1 MGISL
6 RTNIASI
13 QANNSLN
20 KTNDALAQNMTKLSS
35 GMRINSAGDDAAG
48 LAISEKFRA
57 DLRSLTQAKRN
68 AMDGI
73 SLIQTAEGG
82 MSEITSILMRMREL
96 AMQGATDTVSD
107 DQKLFLQEEFDQL
120 RLEITRIGE
129 TAEYNGLTLLSGT
142 YNTANPVT
150 FQVGLTGDITQ
161 QINVALATITPSAI
175 GIEAVSVSTS
185 SLARAGLSVIDAAI
199 QDLSAR
205 RATLGAKQNRLQVTI
220 NNINT
225 QHANV
230 SASNSRIR
238 DVDVAEETA
247 DLTKNNILMQAGVS
261 VLAQAN
267 QIPQLALNLLNG

>member
-20 KTNDALAQNMTKLSS
+20 RTNDALSSNMTKLSS
-35 GMRINSAGDDAAG
+35 GLRINSAGDDAAG

-57 DLRSLTQAKRN
+57 DLSSLMQARRN

-96 AMQGATDTVSD
+96 AMQGATDTVSPE
-107 DQKLFLQEEFDQL
+107 QKLFLQEEFDQL
-120 RLEITRIGE
+120 RLEISRIGQ
-129 TAEYNGLTLLSGT
+129 TAEYNGLTLLSGA
-142 YNTANPVT
+142 YNATNPLT
-150 FQVGLTGDITQ
+150 FQVGLTGDATQ
-161 QINVALATITPSAI
+161 QISVSLATMTPSAL
-175 GIEAVSVSTS
+175 GVDAESVSTS
-185 SLARAGLSVIDAAI
+185 TLARASLSVIDTAI
-199 QDLSAR
+199 QTLSAR

-225 QHANV
+225 QYANV

-247 DLTKNNILMQAGVS
+247 DMTNNNIPMQAGVS